1 MESRPI
7 SQSVATGNSEVFD
20 AVAAALGP
28 DLEGEL
34 RRVAA
39 SAGLSEDDPAWRTL
53 VPILIG
59 AKALERVSDAIVAR
73 TDAAAARALQAL
85 ATQLPQVAIAPEA
98 ALADIRKSIEESA
111 FANARALSD
120 LGNRLARLERRP
132 PPLSPDRLRASGSR
146 RRSYAPAVV
155 VALLA
160 LAGTWFV
167 SATVSRRNA
176 THDAAMMS
184 VHAPSTWKSVVAG
197 ETGSAR
203 RR

>member
-1 MESRPI
+1 
-7 SQSVATGNSEVFD
+7 VATGNSEVFD

-85 ATQLPQVAIAPEA
+85 ATQLPQVAITPEA
-98 ALADIRKSIEESA
+98 R
-111 FANARALSD
+111 
-120 LGNRLARLERRP
+120 
-132 PPLSPDRLRASGSR
+132 
-146 RRSYAPAVV
+146 
-155 VALLA
+155 
-160 LAGTWFV
+160 
-167 SATVSRRNA
+167 
-176 THDAAMMS
+176 
-184 VHAPSTWKSVVAG
+184 
-197 ETGSAR
+197 
-203 RR
+203 